1 MINKVYMTSYCFK
14 SIEYMI
20 KRHDQKTEIGGVL
33 VGFQKGD
40 CLTITHASDPGP
52 KAVMKHNSIKID
64 EEYTTDYC
72 NYLNKVSNNTLYYLG
87 DWHTHLSD
95 NLLPSPTDYIAVQT
109 LASYL
114 PEDIRYSLITVIFN
128 HFSPNS
134 FKVYNYTKK
143 KILKEVNCKII

>member
-1 MINKVYMTSYCFK
+1 
-14 SIEYMI
+14 
-20 KRHDQKTEIGGVL
+20 
-33 VGFQKGD
+33 
-40 CLTITHASDPGP
+40 
-52 KAVMKHNSIKID
+52 MKHNSIKID